1 MISRRHI
8 RVKVMQSLYSYFSN
22 PSNEMAIAE
31 KEMLKDFR
39 SVPELQVVL
48 FSFILELHRYASEFM
63 EENKSK
69 YIPTDD
75 DINPNTKFLTNK
87 IILSLLGDEILV
99 KKTTRISS
107 IWRKGELDIIRKV
120 FVDMIKS
127 DQYKD
132 YLNSKKISFNEDKR
146 FIQLMLNEFVLDNE
160 ILHHILQE
168 RSIFWLDDL
177 PFIALFMKGQ
187 INNMKEGKSASV
199 IVDVFKN
206 SDDKKFAVDLF
217 RKTIYSDEE
226 YSSLVESKV
235 KNWELE
241 RISKMDL
248 LLIKMAITEVV
259 SFSEM
264 PIKVSFNEYL
274 EISKYY
280 SSKNSKL
287 FINGVLDKIVSQFK
301 IEGKIKK
308 IGRGLV

>member
-1 MISRRHI
+1 
-8 RVKVMQSLYSYFSN
+8 MQSLYSYFSN
-22 PSNEMAIAE
+22 PSNEIDIAE

-87 IILSLLGDEILV
+87 IILSLLEDEILV

-132 YLNSKKISFNEDKR
+132 YLSSEKTSFNEDKR

-160 ILHHILQE
+160 IIHHILQE

-199 IVDVFKN
+199 IEDVFKN

-217 RKTIYSDEE
+217 RKTIYSTEE

-259 SFSEM
+259 SFTEM

-280 SSKNSKL
+280 SSKNSKV

-301 IEGKIKK
+301 REGKIKK